1 VAAKI
6 KETDE
11 ADFFRVRKWT
21 NRPKCDIVDT
31 NPHASCAPGII
42 GTNNTAFL
50 LYGSGLDKQ
59 KDGTHKKPNGHDFK
73 WFQDLCCATE
83 FCANGVHV
91 ESLWD
96 GKADDR
102 KEWGFRPSFARLFL
116 DFWLKVDMA
125 GCNGPVGRS
134 SMPIF

>member
-59 KDGTHKKPNGHDFK
+59 KGGTHKKPNGHDF
-73 WFQDLCCATE
+73 
-83 FCANGVHV
+83 N
-91 ESLWD
+91 
-96 GKADDR
+96 
-102 KEWGFRPSFARLFL
+102 GFRTFVVLRNFVLMGACRVL
-116 DFWLKVDMA
+116 
-125 GCNGPVGRS
+125 VGRKS
-134 SMPIF
+134 

>member
-1 VAAKI
+1 VFGMQECSGENGGRNFRPFERFIRFFLVVAAKI
-6 KETDE
+6 KETNE

-59 KDGTHKKPNGHDFK
+59 KGGTHKKPNGHDF
-73 WFQDLCCATE
+73 
-83 FCANGVHV
+83 N
-91 ESLWD
+91 
-96 GKADDR
+96 
-102 KEWGFRPSFARLFL
+102 GFRTCVVLRNFVLMGACRVL
-116 DFWLKVDMA
+116 
-125 GCNGPVGRS
+125 VGRKS
-134 SMPIF
+134 